1 MLFIWH
7 RDNQTTAGFE
17 IYEGNRKMAAY
28 NHKLGEIT
36 LTGGMEGEA
45 GMYHCSI
52 SQGSL
57 YQALIHAIR

>member
-7 RDNQTTAGFE
+7 RDNQTSVSFE

-36 LTGGMEGEA
+36 LTGGTGKEA
-45 GMYHCSI
+45 GIYFSMW
-52 SQGSL
+52 
-57 YQALIHAIR
+57 